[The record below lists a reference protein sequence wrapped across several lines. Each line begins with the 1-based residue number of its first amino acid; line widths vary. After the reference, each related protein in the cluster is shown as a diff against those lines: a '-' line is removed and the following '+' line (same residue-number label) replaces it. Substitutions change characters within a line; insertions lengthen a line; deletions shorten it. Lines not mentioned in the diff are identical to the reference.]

1 MQWVRD
7 YKPQPARERQYRLA
21 LTITIVGNV
30 ILALAKGIVAY
41 LTGSSAI
48 YADAANSISD
58 VLYSLL
64 MVGGLWMAQRPPD
77 LTHPQGHSRFEPLV
91 GLFIT
96 ASMALAGYEAARVSI
111 FNFMTGGAAVEL
123 GLPVLVLL
131 FSASA
136 KAGMFYVI
144 RRIATKVSSPALG
157 ASAQDNLADVLS
169 SVAAFLGVLGS
180 QFISPLLDPIAGVV
194 VALWIFRA
202 VYNTGREN
210 LDYLTGHGASEELRN
225 AIVATAEAVPGVL
238 GVHYTMTEY
247 VGPRLMVD
255 LHINVDGE
263 KTLNE
268 VHAISD
274 EVIRR
279 LELMNE
285 VDRAYVHIEPE
296 GWTDPI

>member
-21 LTITIVGNV
+21 LIITIAGNT
-30 ILALAKGIVAY
+30 ILALSKGIVAY
-41 LTGSSAI
+41 ITGSSAI
-48 YADAANSISD
+48 YADAANSVSD

-64 MVGGLWMAQRPPD
+64 MAAGLWMAERPPD
-77 LTHPQGHSRFEPLV
+77 ITHPQGHSRFEPLV
-91 GLFIT
+91 GLLVT

-111 FNFMTGGAAVEL
+111 GRFFTGGAAVEL

-131 FSASA
+131 FSACA
-136 KAGMFYVI
+136 KAFMFIFI
-144 RRIATKVSSPALG
+144 RRIATSVGSPAL
-157 ASAQDNLADVLS
+157 AATARDNLADVLS
-169 SVAAFLGVLGS
+169 SGAAGLGVMGS
-180 QFISPLLDPIAGVV
+180 QYVSPLLDPIAGVL

-210 LDYLTGHGASEELRN
+210 LNYLTGYGAPEELRHE
-225 AIVATAEAVPGVL
+225 IVEVAQGVPGVI

-247 VGPRLMVD
+247 VGPRLVVD

-279 LELMNE
+279 LELIDE

-296 GWTDPI
+296 GWTDPT

>member
-7 YKPQPARERQYRLA
+7 FKPQPARERQYRLA
-21 LTITIVGNV
+21 LAITIAGNIV
-30 ILALAKGIVAY
+30 LAASKGVVAY

-48 YADAANSISD
+48 YADAANSVSD

-64 MVGGLWMAQRPPD
+64 MAAGLWMAERPPD
-77 LTHPQGHSRFEPLV
+77 ITHPQGHSRFEPLV
-91 GLFIT
+91 GLLVT
-96 ASMALAGYEAARVSI
+96 ASMVLAGYEAARVSI
-111 FNFMTGGAAVEL
+111 VHFATGGAEVEL
-123 GLPVLVLL
+123 GLPSLVLL

-144 RRIATKVSSPALG
+144 HRIATSVGSPAL
-157 ASAQDNLADVLS
+157 AVTAQDNLADVLS
-169 SVAAFLGVLGS
+169 SAAAFLGVLGS
-180 QFISPLLDPIAGVV
+180 QYISPLLDPIAGVL
-194 VALWIFRA
+194 VALWIFRT

-210 LDYLTGHGASEELRN
+210 LNYLTGHGAPEELRHE
-225 AIVATAEAVPGVL
+225 IVEVAKAVPGVL

-247 VGPRLMVD
+247 VGPRLVVD

-274 EVIRR
+274 EVIRQ
-279 LELMNE
+279 LELIDE

-296 GWTDPI
+296 GWTDPT

>member
-7 YKPQPARERQYRLA
+7 FKPQPARERQYRLA
-21 LTITIVGNV
+21 LAITIAGNIV
-30 ILALAKGIVAY
+30 LAASKGVVAY

-48 YADAANSISD
+48 YADAANSVSD

-64 MVGGLWMAQRPPD
+64 MAAGLWMAERPPD
-77 LTHPQGHSRFEPLV
+77 ITHPQGHSRFEPLV
-91 GLFIT
+91 GLLVT
-96 ASMALAGYEAARVSI
+96 ASMTLAGYEAARVSI
-111 FNFMTGGAAVEL
+111 GHFFTGGGAVEL
-123 GLPVLVLL
+123 GLPSLVLL

-136 KAGMFYVI
+136 KALMFIFI
-144 RRIATKVSSPALG
+144 RRIAVSVSSPAL
-157 ASAQDNLADVLS
+157 AATAQDNLADVLS
-169 SVAAFLGVLGS
+169 SAAAFLGVLGS
-180 QFISPLLDPIAGVV
+180 QYISPLLDPIAGVL
-194 VALWIFRA
+194 VALWIFRT

-210 LDYLTGHGASEELRN
+210 LNYLTGHGAPEELRHE
-225 AIVATAEAVPGVL
+225 IVEVAKAVPGVL

-247 VGPRLMVD
+247 VGPRLVVD

-274 EVIRR
+274 EVIRQ
-279 LELMNE
+279 LELIDE

-296 GWTDPI
+296 GWTDPT